1 VPTVVFASATIGRDN
16 EMTVMIG
23 VDPHKRSHT
32 AVAIDGDDVELAA
45 IEVRSSVRQVDE
57 LLGWAAGFADRTWA
71 VEGAGGVGYL
81 LAQQLVAAGE
91 RVLDVPAT
99 LAARVRVL
107 GSGRS
112 NKNDPNDGYS
122 IAVAA
127 RHSPRLQLVVPADH
141 AAVLRLL
148 AKRNRELGGSRT
160 RTACRLHALLV
171 DLVPGGISKQI
182 TANRAAALLATV
194 TPTSAVAATRHALA
208 LEHLE
213 DLRRIDEQMRA
224 SKRRIADAVGA
235 SRTSTTDIFG
245 IGPVGAAIAL
255 GQTRQVSRFAGRDHF
270 AAYNGTAP
278 IEVGSGEHHVH
289 RLSRRGNRQLN
300 HAIHMAAI
308 TQIRHAHS
316 PGRGYYDRKL
326 AQGKTKKEALR
337 ALKRRIS
344 DALYQRL
351 VADAAAKQGPGGQA
365 GTTRQASVTGLTP
378 QQPALRNSHS
388 RTRTERRTPRTT
400 SPTTR
405 PTRTPRPARTR
416 T

>member
-1 VPTVVFASATIGRDN
+1 
-16 EMTVMIG
+16 MTVMIG

-32 AVAIDGDDVELAA
+32 AVVIDADDVELAA
-45 IEVRSSVRQVDE
+45 IEVRASQAQVAQ
-57 LLGWAAGFADRTWA
+57 LLAWAARFEARTWA

-127 RHSPRLQLVVPADH
+127 RHAPKLEQVAGADH
-141 AAVLRLL
+141 ASVLRLL
-148 AKRNRELGGSRT
+148 AKRNRELGSART
-160 RTACRLHALLV
+160 RTVCRLHALLV
-171 DLVPGGISKQI
+171 ELVPGGISKEI

-194 TPTSAVAATRHALA
+194 TPMNPVEATRHDLA

-213 DLRRIDEQMRA
+213 DLRRLDEQMRA
-224 SKRRIADAVGA
+224 SKRRLADAVRA
-235 SRTSTTDIFG
+235 SRTTVTEVFG
-245 IGPVGAAIAL
+245 FGPVGAAIAI
-255 GQTRQVSRFAGRDHF
+255 GQTRDVSRFADRDHF

-278 IEVGSGEHHVH
+278 IEVGSGGHSVH

-300 HAIHMAAI
+300 HAIHIAAI

-316 PGRGYYDRKL
+316 PGRAFYDRKL
-326 AQGKTKKEALR
+326 AEGKTKKEAVR

-351 VADAAAKQGPGGQA
+351 VADAATNAGPGGQA
-365 GTTRQASVTGLTP
+365 GTTEQVSVTGLAP
-378 QQPALRNSHS
+378 QEPALRNSHS
-388 RTRTERRTPRTT
+388 RTHTERRTRPATAA
-400 SPTTR
+400 TTR
-405 PTRTPRPARTR
+405 PARRTKTTSTRT
-416 T
+416 

>member
-1 VPTVVFASATIGRDN
+1 
-16 EMTVMIG
+16 MTVMIG

-32 AVAIDGDDVELAA
+32 AVAIDGDDIELAT
-45 IEVRSSVRQVDE
+45 IEVRASDRQVAE
-57 LLGWAAGFADRTWA
+57 LLGWAAGFEDRTWA

-112 NKNDPNDGYS
+112 NKTDANDGYS

-127 RHSPRLQLVVPADH
+127 LHARRLESVALADH

-148 AKRNRELGGSRT
+148 AKRNKELGSART

-171 DLVPGGISKQI
+171 ELVAGGISKQI
-182 TANRAAALLATV
+182 TANRAAALLESV
-194 TPTSAVAATRHALA
+194 TPSDPVQATRHALA

-224 SKRRIADAVGA
+224 SKRRIAEAVKA
-235 SRTSTTDIFG
+235 SGTTATEVFG
-245 IGPVGAAIAL
+245 IGPVGAAIAV
-255 GQTRQVSRFAGRDHF
+255 GQTRRVSRFAGRDHF

-308 TQIRHAHS
+308 TQVRHAHS

-326 AQGKTKKEALR
+326 AEGMTKKKALR

-351 VADAAAKQGPGGQA
+351 LADAKQGPGGQA

-388 RTRTERRTPRTT
+388 RTHTERRTPGTT
-400 SPTTR
+400 STTTR
-405 PTRTPRPARTR
+405 PTRAPRPARTR

>member
-1 VPTVVFASATIGRDN
+1 
-16 EMTVMIG
+16 MTVMIG

-45 IEVRSSVRQVDE
+45 IEVRASVRQVDE
-57 LLGWAAGFADRTWA
+57 LLGWAERFDARIWA

-112 NKNDPNDGYS
+112 NKTDANDGYS
-122 IAVAA
+122 VAVAA
-127 RHSPRLQLVVPADH
+127 RHAPKLQGVARADH

-148 AKRNRELGGSRT
+148 AKRNKELGSART

-171 DLVPGGISKQI
+171 ELVPGGISKQI
-182 TANRAAALLATV
+182 TANRAAALLASV
-194 TPTSAVAATRHALA
+194 TPASPVEATRHALA

-224 SKRRIADAVGA
+224 SKRRISDAVEA
-235 SRTSTTDIFG
+235 SRTSSIDIFG
-245 IGPVGAAIAL
+245 IGPVGAAIAV
-255 GQTRQVSRFAGRDHF
+255 GQTRDISRFENRDRF

-316 PGRGYYDRKL
+316 PGRAYYDRKL
-326 AQGKTKKEALR
+326 AEGKTKKEALR

-351 VADAAAKQGPGGQA
+351 VADAAAKTGPGRQT
-365 GTTRQASVTGLTP
+365 GTTEQASVTGLTP
-378 QQPALRNSHS
+378 QQPALRNSQS
-388 RTRTERRTPRTT
+388 RTRAKRRTRPLTAVTAR
-400 SPTTR
+400 SPR
-405 PTRTPRPARTR
+405 PTKTTPRRT
-416 T
+416 

>member
-1 VPTVVFASATIGRDN
+1 
-16 EMTVMIG
+16 MTVMIG

-45 IEVRSSVRQVDE
+45 IEVRASVRQVDE
-57 LLGWAAGFADRTWA
+57 LLGWAERFDARIWA

-112 NKNDPNDGYS
+112 NKTDANDGYS

-127 RHSPRLQLVVPADH
+127 RHAPNLQGVARADH

-148 AKRNRELGGSRT
+148 AKRNKELGSART

-171 DLVPGGISKQI
+171 ELVPGGIPQQI
-182 TANRAAALLATV
+182 TANRAAALLASV
-194 TPTSAVAATRHALA
+194 TPASPVEATRHALA

-224 SKRRIADAVGA
+224 SKRRIADAVKA
-235 SRTSTTDIFG
+235 SGTTTTDVFG
-245 IGPVGAAIAL
+245 IGPVGAAIAV
-255 GQTRQVSRFAGRDHF
+255 GQTRDVSRFANRDRF

-316 PGRGYYDRKL
+316 PGRAYYDRKL
-326 AQGKTKKEALR
+326 AEGKTKKEALR

-344 DALYQRL
+344 DALYERL
-351 VADAAAKQGPGGQA
+351 VADAAAKAGPGGQT
-365 GTTRQASVTGLTP
+365 GTTEQASVTGLTP

-388 RTRTERRTPRTT
+388 RTRTERRTRPVTAVTTPSPRRTKTT
-400 SPTTR
+400 
-405 PTRTPRPARTR
+405 PTRT
-416 T
+416 

>member
-1 VPTVVFASATIGRDN
+1 
-16 EMTVMIG
+16 MTVMIG

-45 IEVRSSVRQVDE
+45 IEVRASVRQVDE
-57 LLGWAAGFADRTWA
+57 LLGWAERFDARIWA

-112 NKNDPNDGYS
+112 NKTDANDGYS
-122 IAVAA
+122 VAVAA
-127 RHSPRLQLVVPADH
+127 RHAPKLQGVARADH

-148 AKRNRELGGSRT
+148 AKRNQELGSART

-171 DLVPGGISKQI
+171 ELVPGGISKQI
-182 TANRAAALLATV
+182 TANRAAALLASV
-194 TPTSAVAATRHALA
+194 TPASPVEATRHALA

-224 SKRRIADAVGA
+224 SKRRISDAVEA
-235 SRTSTTDIFG
+235 SRTSSIDIFG
-245 IGPVGAAIAL
+245 IGPVGAAIAV
-255 GQTRQVSRFAGRDHF
+255 GQTRDISRFENRDRF

-316 PGRGYYDRKL
+316 PGRAYYDRKL
-326 AQGKTKKEALR
+326 AEGKTKKEALR

-351 VADAAAKQGPGGQA
+351 VADAAAKTGPGRQT
-365 GTTRQASVTGLTP
+365 GTTAQASVTGLTP
-378 QQPALRNSHS
+378 QQPALRNSQS
-388 RTRTERRTPRTT
+388 RTRAKRRTRPLTAVTAR
-400 SPTTR
+400 SPR
-405 PTRTPRPARTR
+405 PTKTTPRRT
-416 T
+416 

>member
-1 VPTVVFASATIGRDN
+1 
-16 EMTVMIG
+16 MTVMIG

-45 IEVRSSVRQVDE
+45 IEVRASVRQVDE
-57 LLGWAAGFADRTWA
+57 LLGWAKRFDARIWA

-112 NKNDPNDGYS
+112 NKTDANDGYS

-127 RHSPRLQLVVPADH
+127 RHAPKLHQVAPADH
-141 AAVLRLL
+141 AGVLRLL
-148 AKRNRELGGSRT
+148 AKRNKELGSART

-171 DLVPGGISKQI
+171 ELVPGGITKQI
-182 TANRAAALLATV
+182 TANRAAALLASV
-194 TPTSAVAATRHALA
+194 IPASPVEATRHALA

-224 SKRRIADAVGA
+224 SKRRISDAVKA
-235 SRTSTTDIFG
+235 SGTTTTEVFG
-245 IGPVGAAIAL
+245 IGPVGAAIAV
-255 GQTRQVSRFAGRDHF
+255 GQTRDVSRFADRDRF

-278 IEVGSGEHHVH
+278 IEVGSGGHPVH

-300 HAIHMAAI
+300 HAMHMAAI

-316 PGRGYYDRKL
+316 PGRAYYDRKL
-326 AQGKTKKEALR
+326 AEGKTKKEALR

-351 VADAAAKQGPGGQA
+351 VADAGAKTDPGGQA
-365 GTTRQASVTGLTP
+365 GTTAQTSVTGLTP

-388 RTRTERRTPRTT
+388 RTHTERRTRPVAAVTTPSPRPTNTT
-400 SPTTR
+400 
-405 PTRTPRPARTR
+405 PTRT
-416 T
+416 

>member
-1 VPTVVFASATIGRDN
+1 
-16 EMTVMIG
+16 MTVMIG
-23 VDPHKRSHT
+23 VDPHKGSHT

-45 IEVRSSVRQVDE
+45 IEVRASVRQVDE
-57 LLGWAAGFADRTWA
+57 LLGWAERFDARIWA

-112 NKNDPNDGYS
+112 NKTDANDGYS
-122 IAVAA
+122 VAVAA
-127 RHSPRLQLVVPADH
+127 RHAPKLQGVARADH

-148 AKRNRELGGSRT
+148 AKRNKELGSART

-171 DLVPGGISKQI
+171 ELVPGGISKQI
-182 TANRAAALLATV
+182 TANRAAALLASV
-194 TPTSAVAATRHALA
+194 TPASPVEATRHALA

-224 SKRRIADAVGA
+224 SKRRISDAVEA
-235 SRTSTTDIFG
+235 SRTSSIDIFG
-245 IGPVGAAIAL
+245 IGPVGAAIAV
-255 GQTRQVSRFAGRDHF
+255 GQTRDISRFENRDRF

-316 PGRGYYDRKL
+316 PGRAYYDRKL
-326 AQGKTKKEALR
+326 AEGKTKKEALR

-351 VADAAAKQGPGGQA
+351 VADAAAKKGPGRQT
-365 GTTRQASVTGLTP
+365 GTTAQASVTGLTP
-378 QQPALRNSHS
+378 QQPALRNSQS
-388 RTRTERRTPRTT
+388 RTRAKRRTRPLTAVTAR
-400 SPTTR
+400 SPR
-405 PTRTPRPARTR
+405 PTKTTPRRT
-416 T
+416 